1 MQSQIHNTSKSISEA
16 GGLHTLTHTSSSK
29 PHRPRDMIFLLYTLI
44 NEIPESTWSK
54 DRSCFSLMVHIFGE
68 VLKSLLEM
76 IMALVAIDILSC
88 ETMISSDAKAIM
100 ADYMIGGL
108 MILIP
113 CTTILITSL
122 ICTGVMIEVPLRNYE
137 EPVVE
142 EQTVHIVGWQQ
153 RRE

>member
-1 MQSQIHNTSKSISEA
+1 
-16 GGLHTLTHTSSSK
+16 
-29 PHRPRDMIFLLYTLI
+29 MIFLLYTLM

-54 DRSCFSLMVHIFGE
+54 DRSCFSLMVHILGQ
-68 VLKSLLEM
+68 VLKSTLEM
-76 IMALVAIDILSC
+76 ITALVAIDILSC
-88 ETMISSDAKAIM
+88 ETIISSDVKAIM

-113 CTTILITSL
+113 CTTILITTL
-122 ICTGVMIEVPLRNYE
+122 ICTGVIIEVPLRNYE
-137 EPVVE
+137 ESVVE

>member
-1 MQSQIHNTSKSISEA
+1 
-16 GGLHTLTHTSSSK
+16 
-29 PHRPRDMIFLLYTLI
+29 MIFLLYTLT

-54 DRSCFSLMVHIFGE
+54 DRSCFSLMVHILGQ
-68 VLKSLLEM
+68 VLKSALEM

-88 ETMISSDAKAIM
+88 ETIISSDVKAIM
-100 ADYMIGGL
+100 ADYMIAGL

-113 CTTILITSL
+113 CTTTLITTL
-122 ICTGVMIEVPLRNYE
+122 ICTGVIIEVPLRNYE
-137 EPVVE
+137 ESVVE